1 MAKNKRSNLEPIIEI
16 FDPVREI
23 HNKFDLYIK
32 FVVGI
37 LFVSMLIML
46 FMTATLIIDSSHF
59 NSSIYKEYSSKYDT
73 NNMLLEENKKMVE
86 TIKQNQETITK
97 NQEAIDGL
105 IKKLS
110 K

>member
-1 MAKNKRSNLEPIIEI
+1 MAKNKRSKLEPIIEI

-46 FMTATLIIDSSHF
+46 FMTATLIIDSFHF
-59 NSSIYKEYSSKYDT
+59 NSAVYKEYSSKYNA
-73 NNMLLEENKKMVE
+73 NNMLLEENKNMAE
-86 TIKQNQETITK
+86 TIKQNQEIITQ
-97 NQEAIDGL
+97 NQEIMDGL
-105 IKKLS
+105 MKKLN